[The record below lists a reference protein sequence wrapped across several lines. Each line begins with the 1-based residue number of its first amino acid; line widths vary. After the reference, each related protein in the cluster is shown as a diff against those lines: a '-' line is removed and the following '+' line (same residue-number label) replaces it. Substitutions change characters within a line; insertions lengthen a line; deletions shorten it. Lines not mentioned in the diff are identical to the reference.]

1 MQSLFSLAKYARY
14 AAEQDEK
21 YITKIKYLGY
31 CALNIVTV
39 NLPKDRGIDVEKEDN
54 YMPQYIY
61 HALFRHERVKGS
73 I

>member
-1 MQSLFSLAKYARY
+1 MQSLFSLAKYARF
-14 AAEQDEK
+14 AAEQDKK

-39 NLPKDRGIDVEKEDN
+39 KLPKDRGIDVKNEDD

-61 HALFRHERVKGS
+61 HALF
-73 I
+73 